1 MPEETISIDIASEGM
16 VLAGDLRDAGGA
28 ILLPGGATL
37 SQSTL
42 KSLRR
47 RGIERLAVSLP
58 DAPEPELD
66 PAAQQAER
74 ARRGARLRHLFRR
87 VGEGDGASAALLARL
102 MHYRKGE

>member
-1 MPEETISIDIASEGM
+1 MPEETISIDVASEGM

-42 KSLRR
+42 NSLRR
-47 RGIERLAVSLP
+47 RGIERLAVAMP
-58 DAPEPELD
+58 EAPEPELD

-74 ARRGARLRHLFRR
+74 ERRGARLRHLFRR
-87 VGEGDGASAALLARL
+87 VGDAGASAAMLARL